1 MVVGVGWGAGW
12 ALGVGL
18 VGVRGGIGSFLV
30 AAAGEVALFNGF
42 AFVVFLLAL
51 AGGDDEFDVAAAGEQ
66 ADRDEL
72 EAVLLGA
79 GEGLELFLRGEK
91 FQGAGGVGAEGEI
104 VEPEFAVTQ
113 SDEGTLELDMVV
125 ADEADFGTGEDETAA
140 ELVAELVVKAGAAID
155 GDGGGSL

>member
-1 MVVGVGWGAGW
+1 MVVGVGCGAGW
-12 ALGVGL
+12 ALGGGL

-30 AAAGEVALFNGF
+30 AAAGEVALFNSF

-51 AGGDDEFDVAAAGEQ
+51 AGGDNEFDVATAGEQ
-66 ADRDEL
+66 ADGDEL
-72 EAVLLGA
+72 EAVLLSA

-91 FQGAGGVGAEGEI
+91 FQGAGGVGAEGE
-104 VEPEFAVTQ
+104 VAQPEFAVTQ

-125 ADEADFGTGEDETAA
+125 ADEADFGTGEDKTAA

-155 GDGGGSL
+155 SDGGRGL

>member
-1 MVVGVGWGAGW
+1 MVVGVGCGAGW

-30 AAAGEVALFNGF
+30 AAAGEVALFNSF

-66 ADRDEL
+66 ADGDEL
-72 EAVLLGA
+72 ETVLLGA

-91 FQGAGGVGAEGEI
+91 FQGAGGVGAEGE
-104 VEPEFAVTQ
+104 VAQPEFAVTQ
-113 SDEGTLELDMVV
+113 SDEGALELDMVV
-125 ADEADFGTGEDETAA
+125 ADEADFGTGEDEAAA

-155 GDGGGSL
+155 SDGGRGL

>member
-1 MVVGVGWGAGW
+1 MVV
-12 ALGVGL
+12 
-18 VGVRGGIGSFLV
+18 GIGSFLV

-51 AGGDDEFDVAAAGEQ
+51 AGGDNEFDVAAAGEQ

-72 EAVLLGA
+72 EAVLFGA
-79 GEGLELFLRGEK
+79 GEGLELFFGGEK
-91 FQGAGGVGAEGEI
+91 FQGASGVSAESE
-104 VEPEFAVTQ
+104 VAQPEFAVTQ
-113 SDEGTLELDMVV
+113 SDEGALELDVVV